1 MNELWTFLSGKKTAI
16 AAGLLMASA
25 FISQVLQAQI
35 GMDAPWLGHAVVILD
50 WFGMAL
56 GGTGLW
62 HKHAKSKLDVSDSRG
77 HGVGNI

>member
-50 WFGMAL
+50 WFGMVL
-56 GGTGLW
+56 GTGGLA
-62 HKHAKSKLDVSDSRG
+62 HKATKAKNGGK
-77 HGVGNI
+77 